1 MNKEISR
8 QFPRA
13 VTGLFIIL
21 LALTNTTVL
30 AADKESLGKTES
42 SAQAHKPPQSSVR
55 NIIKVTTPVLE
66 SFQILDI
73 VSGAQNQII
82 SYKRQVHLAIDY
94 SGTKPSHY
102 RVSENTN
109 LYGAQWRTF
118 TENAKHRYTFQ
129 QDADG
134 QKNVYAQLRYGT
146 SDQFQSNIKYASI
159 NYRKPPIVNNF
170 LIENGAANASK
181 RQVILKWDV
190 VGTAS
195 NYRVSESADMTGVSW
210 NSGGS
215 PPSGNTV
222 FDLAEGAAGARTL
235 YLQVKREQSDPVSAS
250 DSINI
255 SVGICPIGHRG
266 LECSGAG
273 VCSAAGQCI
282 CNPDIRGT
290 ACKTIVQTCYG
301 AAGNNCGPADGIANF
316 GLCAYTPLGPS
327 CKINAGSWE
336 HDECCIRHRLG
347 GPNPQQ
353 GSCTAPGLGPPPYY
367 CQDLLAKAVL
377 HIQHP
382 ELSWTRYKMDFGKK
396 YTRTEEIEMPVTH
409 LDMCNESGGTLLCS
423 DVQYC
428 CSRSGRPPLVFA
440 PSSPAVLVMGP
451 ICVCD

>member
-21 LALTNTTVL
+21 LALTNVTVL

-42 SAQAHKPPQSSVR
+42 SAQGHKPPQSSMR
-55 NIIKVTTPVLE
+55 NIMKVTTPVLE
-66 SFQILDI
+66 SFQIWDI

-102 RVSENTN
+102 RISEDSNF
-109 LYGAQWRTF
+109 YGAQWNTF
-118 TENAKHRYTFQ
+118 KEGARHGYTFQ
-129 QDADG
+129 ENTDG
-134 QKNVYAQLRYGT
+134 QKKVYAQLRYGT
-146 SDQFQSNIKYASI
+146 NDKFQSNIKYASI

-181 RQVILKWDV
+181 RQVIVKWDV
-190 VGTAS
+190 VGTAT
-195 NYRVSESADMTGVSW
+195 NYRVSESANMGGVPW
-210 NSGGS
+210 NNGGS
-215 PPSGNTV
+215 PPSANTV
-222 FDLAEGAAGARTL
+222 FDLAEGASGTRTL

-273 VCSAAGQCI
+273 VCSAAGQCACNADISGAACQTI
-282 CNPDIRGT
+282 CQR
-290 ACKTIVQTCYG
+290 CYG

-316 GLCAYTPLGPS
+316 GVCANTPLGPS
-327 CKINAGSWE
+327 CKINAGSWT
-336 HDECCIRHRLG
+336 HDECCIRHRQG
-347 GPNPQQ
+347 GPNAQQ
-353 GSCTAPGLGPPPYY
+353 GSCTAPGLGAPPYY

-377 HIQHP
+377 HIPYP
-382 ELSWTRYKMDFGKK
+382 ELSWTRNDVNFNRRSCTDG
-396 YTRTEEIEMPVTH
+396 IAMPVTH
-409 LDMCNESGGTLLCS
+409 ADMCNPSGGTLLCS

-428 CSRSGRPPLVFA
+428 CSRSGQPAPAFI
-440 PSSPAVLVMGP
+440 PSSPVVLGMGQ